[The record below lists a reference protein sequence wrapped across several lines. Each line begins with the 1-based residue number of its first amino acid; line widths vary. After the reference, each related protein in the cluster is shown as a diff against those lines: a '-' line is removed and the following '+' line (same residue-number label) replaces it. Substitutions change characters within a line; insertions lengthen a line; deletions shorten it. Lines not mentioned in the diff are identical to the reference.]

1 MTTITTISSTPTA
14 PTAVSATNPALTY
27 EQLLARSQDHHASAL
42 KFAEMAGM
50 ELRAN
55 GAGFDLFKD
64 YELITESRSALDV
77 SNFLWGYINGRDD
90 TEAAMTTAA
99 LLTTADSQ
107 DGAANLLRALSI
119 ADGYGWTI
127 QIASYGLVVR
137 NKKFAKDFS
146 GLADFF
152 IFADGY
158 GAAIDDHCK
167 VYENMDELET
177 GAEVKVGAEGVTS

>member
-1 MTTITTISSTPTA
+1 
-14 PTAVSATNPALTY
+14 
-27 EQLLARSQDHHASAL
+27 
-42 KFAEMAGM
+42 MAGM

-55 GAGFDLFKD
+55 GAGFDLFKGH
-64 YELITESRSALDV
+64 ESITESRSALDV

-158 GAAIDDHCK
+158 GAAIDDHCN
-167 VYENMDELET
+167 VYENIDEVEND
-177 GAEVKVGAEGVTS
+177 AAVKVGVEGMAS